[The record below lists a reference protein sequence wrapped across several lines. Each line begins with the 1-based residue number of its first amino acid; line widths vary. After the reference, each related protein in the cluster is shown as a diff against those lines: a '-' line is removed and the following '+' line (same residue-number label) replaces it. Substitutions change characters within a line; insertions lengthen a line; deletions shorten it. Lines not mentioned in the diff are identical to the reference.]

1 MKILN
6 SVFLIKHSHNCHTWT
21 KKRDSFWQYRSQR
34 DESTFKWLA
43 VATPHD
49 EKTVLSVLRVLLPI
63 GNAIPQ
69 LHFPVSFGPQ
79 GTFAGIAIPD
89 PFYRH

>member
-1 MKILN
+1 
-6 SVFLIKHSHNCHTWT
+6 
-21 KKRDSFWQYRSQR
+21 
-34 DESTFKWLA
+34 LA
-43 VATPHD
+43 VSTPID